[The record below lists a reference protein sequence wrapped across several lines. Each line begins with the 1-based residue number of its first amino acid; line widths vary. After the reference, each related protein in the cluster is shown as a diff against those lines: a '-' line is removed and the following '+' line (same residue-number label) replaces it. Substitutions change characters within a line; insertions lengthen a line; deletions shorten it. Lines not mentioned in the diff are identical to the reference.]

1 MAYKHFGAWLGLR
14 LVLLSLVIAGYV
26 YSSMLAGWPGTLVL
40 LVVAAQV
47 YELWHFLQR
56 TNREVARFLASAR
69 YADFNQN
76 FEFDYP
82 GAGFRAL
89 GETFTDILSRLKE
102 QRLTQEVEL
111 RQLRAMVD
119 HMPVPLLALHDDGQ
133 LKLLNNAARRFFA
146 RSQVNRNT
154 DLGRFGTDFWKQIE
168 SCKPGEKCLATLTM
182 DGIESQVTLAL
193 TTITSD
199 TGVVRLISL
208 QDIGQELALA
218 QLNAWQDLVR
228 VLTHEI
234 MNSITPVA
242 SLAQTT
248 ADMAS
253 DVCHEQP
260 QTSLIRASLDRICD
274 AAQTVARRAGNLM
287 QFVANYRQLA
297 GLPEPAKRRINVL
310 ELLNHIA
317 RISTVNHREPCIT
330 LDVEVVP
337 AGLELFVDPEQ
348 IEQVM
353 INLLRNAEQ
362 ALAGREGG
370 HITLR
375 AFLNPRGQVTLEVRD
390 NGCGIDEKILHRIFV
405 PYFTTK
411 PEGSGI
417 GLALARQIVMAH
429 GGSIRADNA
438 PQGGAVFTL
447 TFV

>member
-1 MAYKHFGAWLGLR
+1 MAYNYFGAWLLLR
-14 LVLLSLVIAGYV
+14 LMLLSLVIAGYV
-26 YSSMLAGWPGTLVL
+26 YSVMFAGWLGAIVL
-40 LVVAAQV
+40 LIVAAQI

-69 YADFNQN
+69 YADFSQN
-76 FEFDYP
+76 FEFDNL
-82 GAGFRAL
+82 GSGFRSL

-102 QRLTQEVEL
+102 QRLSQEVEL

-119 HMPVPLLALHDDGQ
+119 HMPVPLLGLHDDGH

-146 RSQVNRNT
+146 RNQVTRNI
-154 DLGRFGTDFWKQIE
+154 DLGKFGDDFWKQIE
-168 SCKPGEKCLATLTM
+168 NCKPGEKRLATITM

-199 TGVVRLISL
+199 TGVLRLISL

-248 ADMAS
+248 ADMAN
-253 DVCHEQP
+253 DVCRELAETDP
-260 QTSLIRASLDRICD
+260 VRVPLDRICD
-274 AAQTVARRAGNLM
+274 AARTVARRAGNLM

-310 ELLNHIA
+310 ELLSHIG
-317 RISTVNHREPCIT
+317 RISTVNNRAPKIT
-330 LDVEVVP
+330 LDVDVVP
-337 AGLELFVDPEQ
+337 SGLELFVDPEQ
-348 IEQVM
+348 IEQVL

-362 ALAGREGG
+362 ALAGREDGS
-370 HITLR
+370 ITLR

-390 NGCGIDEKILHRIFV
+390 NGPGIDEKILHQIFV

-417 GLALARQIVMAH
+417 GLALARQIVMTH

-438 PQGGAVFTL
+438 PDGGAVFTL